1 MLPPEGRSNCVELW
15 TLGNQA
21 LSEARQAQ
29 PSEGAAPV
37 WAETGS
43 ASSNVSPAPAA
54 SVILCA
60 CFIVVAPKLRV
71 ILRSI
76 IVLRRKYD
84 IHIAPNGTSICH
96 SPL

>member
-1 MLPPEGRSNCVELW
+1 MLPPEGRSNCVVLW
-15 TLGNQA
+15 MLGNQP

-29 PSEGAAPV
+29 PSVGAAPV

-43 ASSNVSPAPAA
+43 ASSNVSPAAAA
-54 SVILCA
+54 SVIFCA
-60 CFIVVAPKLRV
+60 CFIFVAPKLLG

-76 IVLRRKYD
+76 IALRRRYD